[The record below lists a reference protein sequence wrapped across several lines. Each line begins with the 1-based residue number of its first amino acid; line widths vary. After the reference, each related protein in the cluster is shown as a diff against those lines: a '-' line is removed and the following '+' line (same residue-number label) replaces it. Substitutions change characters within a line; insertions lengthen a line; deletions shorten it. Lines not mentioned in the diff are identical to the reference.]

1 MLLERSLY
9 EAVGGFDTR
18 YILGDFEDS
27 DLCLKVYAQNKKI
40 YLDMEESLFH
50 LERLSQ
56 NLVDSGDWKYKL
68 TLFNGLYQKNK
79 WDQAIDKVK
88 QYYA

>member
-1 MLLERSLY
+1 
-9 EAVGGFDTR
+9 
-18 YILGDFEDS
+18 
-27 DLCLKVYAQNKKI
+27 LCLKVYAQNKKI
-40 YLDMEESLFH
+40 YLDTEESLFH

-68 TLFNGLYQKNK
+68 TLLNGLYQKNK

-88 QYYA
+88 QHYA